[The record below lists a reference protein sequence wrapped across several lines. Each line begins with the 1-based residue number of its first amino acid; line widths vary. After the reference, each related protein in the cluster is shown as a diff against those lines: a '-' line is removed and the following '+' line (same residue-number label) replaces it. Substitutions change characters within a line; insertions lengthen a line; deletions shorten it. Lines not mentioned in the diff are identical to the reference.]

1 MSLPQIHE
9 SPQMMPKENLLVSLN
24 LLERREALF
33 SVVDFE
39 RKPRSRAVS
48 AANEPLSANAIP
60 VLLEAS

>member
-1 MSLPQIHE
+1 MYE
-9 SPQMMPKENLLVSLN
+9 ENLLASLN
-24 LLERREALF
+24 LLEKREVLF

-39 RKPRSRAVS
+39 RKPRSRPVS

>member
-1 MSLPQIHE
+1 
-9 SPQMMPKENLLVSLN
+9 MMPKENLLASLN
-24 LLERREALF
+24 LLEKREALF

-39 RKPRSRAVS
+39 RKPRSRSRAVS

>member
-1 MSLPQIHE
+1 
-9 SPQMMPKENLLVSLN
+9 MMPKENLLASLN
-24 LLERREALF
+24 LLEKREALF